1 MEPQSSSLLSGETSL
16 LSGQKSRSVF
26 SLVVIVASLGY
37 FVDIYDLVLFG
48 IIRVSSLT
56 SLGLSPDQIREKGLL
71 LINVQM
77 AGMLLG
83 GILWGVLGDKKGRLK
98 VLFGSIIL
106 YSIANIAN
114 GFVHGINGYML
125 WRFLAG
131 LGLAGELG
139 AGITLV
145 AEVLPREKRGYGTM
159 LIPTIGVSGAI
170 VAGFIAEEFSWRTCF
185 FIGGGL
191 GILLLL
197 LRIGVLE
204 SGMFNT
210 IKNARV
216 SKGNFFSLFTDKE
229 KFIKYLKCILIG
241 LPTWYVVGILV
252 FFSNDFA
259 RQMGVHGV
267 VKPAIAVMA
276 SYAGLVFGDL
286 LSGIISQIWK
296 SRKKT
301 VILFLLLTAGTII
314 LYFNLYNATPK
325 AFYWICFAL
334 GVTVGY
340 WAIFITIAAEQ
351 FGTNLRAT
359 VTTTVTNF
367 VRGMLI
373 PISALYAFLQNYV
386 SLYVSGAVVG
396 AACLIIALIAAFSIE
411 ETFHKDLNYVEK

>member
-1 MEPQSSSLLSGETSL
+1 MEQRT
-16 LSGQKSRSVF
+16 RSVL

-56 SLGLSPDQIREKGLL
+56 DLGLNADQIREKGLL

-77 AGMLLG
+77 AGMLIG

-114 GFVHGINGYML
+114 GFVHGINGYMV

-139 AGITLV
+139 AGVTLV
-145 AEVLPREKRGYGTM
+145 AEVLPKEKRGYGTM

-170 VAGFIAEEFSWRTCF
+170 VAGFIAEEFTWRTCF

-191 GILLLL
+191 GLLLLL
-197 LRIGVLE
+197 LRLGVLE

-210 IKNARV
+210 MKSMGV
-216 SKGNFFSLFTDKE
+216 SKGNFLSLFNHRKR
-229 KFIKYLKCILIG
+229 FIKYLKCILIG

-259 RQMGVHGV
+259 REMGVHGV
-267 VKPAIAVMA
+267 VKPAIAVMV
-276 SYAGLVFGDL
+276 SYGGLVLGDL
-286 LSGIISQIWK
+286 LSGIVSQIWK
-296 SRKKT
+296 SRRKT
-301 VILFLLLTAGTII
+301 VILFLVLTAIVII
-314 LYFNLYNATPK
+314 GYFNLYNATPG
-325 AFYWICFAL
+325 AFYWVCFAL

-340 WAIFITIAAEQ
+340 WAIFVTIAAEQ

-367 VRGMLI
+367 VRAMLI
-373 PISALYAFLQNYV
+373 PISALYALFQKSF
-386 SLYVSGAVVG
+386 SLYTSGAIVG
-396 AACLIIALIAAFSIE
+396 ALCLIIALIAAFSIE
-411 ETFHKDLNYVEK
+411 ETFHKNLDYVE

>member
-1 MEPQSSSLLSGETSL
+1 ME
-16 LSGQKSRSVF
+16 QKSRSVL
-26 SLVVIVASLGY
+26 SLVVIVAALGY

-56 SLGLSPDQIREKGLL
+56 DLGLTPDQVRDKGLL

-114 GFVHGINGYML
+114 GFVHGINSYMV

-145 AEVLPREKRGYGTM
+145 AEVLPKEKRGYGTM

-191 GILLLL
+191 GAALLL
-197 LRIGVLE
+197 LRIGVFE
-204 SGMFNT
+204 SGMFT
-210 IKNARV
+210 SMKNSTV
-216 SKGNFFSLFTDKE
+216 SKGNFLSLFTNRE
-229 KFIKYLKCILIG
+229 KFIKYMKCILIG
-241 LPTWYVVGILV
+241 LPTWFVVGILV

-259 RQMGVHGV
+259 QQMGVRGKV
-267 VKPAIAVMA
+267 NPAISVMV
-276 SYAGLVFGDL
+276 SYGGLVLGDL

-301 VILFLLLTAGTII
+301 VILFLLLTTVVVIG
-314 LYFNLYNATPK
+314 YFNLYNATPK
-325 AFYWICFAL
+325 AFYWVCFAL

-373 PISALYAFLQNYV
+373 PISALYAFLQNYT

-396 AACLIIALIAAFSIE
+396 ALCLIIAIIAAFSIE

>member
-1 MEPQSSSLLSGETSL
+1 MEQS
-16 LSGQKSRSVF
+16 KRSIF
-26 SLVVIVASLGY
+26 SLVVVVASLGY

-56 SLGLSPDQIREKGLL
+56 DLGLSPADIREKGLL

-106 YSIANIAN
+106 YSLANVAN
-114 GFVHGINGYML
+114 GLVHGVNGYMV

-139 AGITLV
+139 AGVTLV
-145 AEVLPREKRGYGTM
+145 AEVLPKEKRGYGTM

-170 VAGFIAEEFSWRTCF
+170 VAGLIAREFSWRTCY

-191 GILLLL
+191 GLALLA
-197 LRIGVLE
+197 LRLGVLE
-204 SGMFNT
+204 SGMFTNM
-210 IKNARV
+210 KQRRV
-216 SKGNFFSLFTDKE
+216 SAGHFLSLFTDRQR
-229 KFIKYLKCILIG
+229 FVKYLKCILIG

-259 RQMGVHGV
+259 QQMGVVGKV
-267 VKPAIAVMA
+267 NPAISVMA
-276 SYAGLVFGDL
+276 SYGGLVLGDL
-286 LSGIISQIWK
+286 LSGVVSQLWK
-296 SRKKT
+296 SRRKT
-301 VILFLLLTAGTII
+301 VILFLLLTAAAVIA
-314 LYFNLYNATPK
+314 YFNLYHSTPTV
-325 AFYWICFAL
+325 FYWVCFLL

-340 WAIFITIAAEQ
+340 WAIFVTIAAEQ

-373 PISALYAFLQNYV
+373 PISALYAFLQRSV
-386 SLYVSGAVVG
+386 SLYASGAIVG
-396 AACLIIALIAAFSIE
+396 ALCLLIALAAAFTLG
-411 ETFHKDLNYVEK
+411 ETFHKDLDYVE

>member
-1 MEPQSSSLLSGETSL
+1 MEQRT
-16 LSGQKSRSVF
+16 RSVL

-56 SLGLSPDQIREKGLL
+56 DLGLNADQIREKGLL

-77 AGMLLG
+77 AGMLIG

-114 GFVHGINGYML
+114 GFVHGINGYMI

-139 AGITLV
+139 AGVTLV
-145 AEVLPREKRGYGTM
+145 AEVLPKEKRGYGTM

-170 VAGFIAEEFSWRTCF
+170 VAGFIAEEFTWRTCF

-191 GILLLL
+191 GLLLLL
-197 LRIGVLE
+197 LRLGVLE

-210 IKNARV
+210 MKSMGV
-216 SKGNFFSLFTDKE
+216 SKGNFLSLFNHRKR
-229 KFIKYLKCILIG
+229 FIKYLKCILIG

-259 RQMGVHGV
+259 REMGVHGV
-267 VKPAIAVMA
+267 VKPAIAVMV
-276 SYAGLVFGDL
+276 SYGGLVLGDL
-286 LSGIISQIWK
+286 LSGIVSQIWK
-296 SRKKT
+296 SRRKT
-301 VILFLLLTAGTII
+301 VILFLVLTAIVII
-314 LYFNLYNATPK
+314 GYFNLYNATPG
-325 AFYWICFAL
+325 AFYWVCFAL

-340 WAIFITIAAEQ
+340 WAIFVTIAAEQ

-367 VRGMLI
+367 VRAMLI
-373 PISALYAFLQNYV
+373 PISALYALFQKSF
-386 SLYVSGAVVG
+386 SLYTSGALVG
-396 AACLIIALIAAFSIE
+396 ALCLIIALIAAFSIE
-411 ETFHKDLNYVEK
+411 ETFHKDLDYVE

>member
-1 MEPQSSSLLSGETSL
+1 MKPQ
-16 LSGQKSRSVF
+16 SRSVL
-26 SLVVIVASLGY
+26 SLAVIVASLGY

-48 IIRVSSLT
+48 IIRVASLT
-56 SLGLSPDQIREKGLL
+56 DLGLTPDEVRVKGLL

-106 YSIANIAN
+106 YSLANIAN
-114 GFVHGINGYML
+114 GMVQGINGYL
-125 WRFLAG
+125 VWRFFAG

-145 AEVLPREKRGYGTM
+145 AEVLPKEKRGYGTM
-159 LIPTIGVSGAI
+159 LIPTIGVSGAV
-170 VAGFIAEEFSWRTCF
+170 VAGFIAEEFSWRMCY

-204 SGMFNT
+204 SGMFT
-210 IKNARV
+210 SIKDTTV
-216 SKGNFFSLFTDKE
+216 SKGNFFALFTRRE

-241 LPTWYVVGILV
+241 LPTWFVVGILV

-259 RQMGVHGV
+259 QQMGVRGP
-267 VKPAIAVMA
+267 VKPSVAVMV
-276 SYAGLVFGDL
+276 SYAGLVAGDL
-286 LSGIISQIWK
+286 LSGLISQLWK
-296 SRKKT
+296 SRRRT
-301 VILFLLLTAGTII
+301 VILFLILTTAAVV
-314 LYFNLYNATPK
+314 LYLNLYHTTPK
-325 AFYWICFAL
+325 VFYWVCFLL

-373 PISALYAFLQNYV
+373 PISALYAFLQNFI
-386 SLYVSGAVVG
+386 SLYWSGAVVG
-396 AACLIIALIAAFSIE
+396 ALCLAIALIAAFSIE
-411 ETFHKDLNYVEK
+411 ETFHKDLNYVED

>member
-1 MEPQSSSLLSGETSL
+1 ME
-16 LSGQKSRSVF
+16 QKSRSVL

-56 SLGLSPDQIREKGLL
+56 GLGLSPDQVREKGLL

-77 AGMLLG
+77 AGMLIG

-106 YSIANIAN
+106 YSVANIAN
-114 GFVHGINGYML
+114 GFVHGVDGYMV

-139 AGITLV
+139 AGVTLV

-170 VAGFIAEEFSWRTCF
+170 VAGFIAEEFTWRTCF

-191 GILLLL
+191 GLALLL
-197 LRIGVLE
+197 LRLGVLE
-204 SGMFNT
+204 SGMFT
-210 IKNARV
+210 SMKNRGV
-216 SKGNFFSLFTDKE
+216 SKGNFLSLFTSRE
-229 KFIKYLKCILIG
+229 RFVKYLKCILIG

-259 RQMGVHGV
+259 QQMHVHGKV
-267 VKPAIAVMA
+267 NPAIAVMV
-276 SYAGLVFGDL
+276 SYGGLVAGDL
-286 LSGIISQIWK
+286 LSGIISQLWK
-296 SRKKT
+296 SRRKT
-301 VILFLLLTAGTII
+301 VILFLMLTAVVIAG
-314 LYFNLYNATPK
+314 YFSLYNSTPT

-367 VRGMLI
+367 VRAMLI
-373 PISALYAFLQNYV
+373 PISALYALLQKSL
-386 SLYVSGAVVG
+386 SLYTSGAVVG
-396 AACLIIALIAAFSIE
+396 ALCLVIALAAAFSIE
-411 ETFHKDLNYVEK
+411 ETFHKELDYVEGEKPAVEVAV

>member
-1 MEPQSSSLLSGETSL
+1 MEQ
-16 LSGQKSRSVF
+16 QNRSV
-26 SLVVIVASLGY
+26 LNLAVIVASLGY

-48 IIRVSSLT
+48 IIRVASLT
-56 SLGLSPDQIREKGLL
+56 DLGLTADQIREKGLL

-106 YSIANIAN
+106 YSVANIAN
-114 GFVHGINGYML
+114 GMVHGINGYL
-125 WRFLAG
+125 VWRFLAG

-145 AEVLPREKRGYGTM
+145 AEVLPKEKRGYGTM
-159 LIPTIGVSGAI
+159 LIPTIGVSGAV
-170 VAGFIAEEFSWRTCF
+170 VAGFIAEEFSWRHCY

-204 SGMFNT
+204 SGMFT
-210 IKNARV
+210 SIKDASV
-216 SKGNFFSLFTDKE
+216 SKGNFFALFTSRE
-229 KFIKYLKCILIG
+229 KFVKYLKCILIG
-241 LPTWYVVGILV
+241 LPTWFVVGILV

-259 RQMGVHGV
+259 QQMGVRGQ
-267 VKPAIAVMA
+267 VKPSIAVMA
-276 SYAGLVFGDL
+276 SYAGLVLGDL
-286 LSGIISQIWK
+286 LSGLISQLWK
-296 SRKKT
+296 SRRKT
-301 VILFLLLTAGTII
+301 VILFLILTAATVV
-314 LYFNLYNATPK
+314 LYLNLYHATPK
-325 AFYWICFAL
+325 LFYWVCFLL

-373 PISALYAFLQNYV
+373 PISALYAFLQNFT
-386 SLYVSGAVVG
+386 SLYWSGAIVG
-396 AACLIIALIAAFSIE
+396 ALCLIIAIAGALSIE
-411 ETFHKDLNYVEK
+411 ETFHKDLNYVEE

>member
-1 MEPQSSSLLSGETSL
+1 MEP
-16 LSGQKSRSVF
+16 KSRSVL
-26 SLVVIVASLGY
+26 SLVVIVAALGY

-48 IIRVSSLT
+48 IIRVTSLT
-56 SLGLSPDQIREKGLL
+56 DLGLTADQIRSKGLL

-114 GFVHGINGYML
+114 GFVHGINGYL
-125 WRFLAG
+125 VWRFLAG

-145 AEVLPREKRGYGTM
+145 AEVLPKEKRGYGTM

-170 VAGFIAEEFSWRTCF
+170 VAGFIAEEFSWRTCY

-191 GILLLL
+191 GMLLLL
-197 LRIGVLE
+197 LRLGVFE
-204 SGMFNT
+204 SGMFASMKST
-210 IKNARV
+210 AVR
-216 SKGNFFSLFTDKE
+216 KGDFLSLFTNKE
-229 KFIKYLKCILIG
+229 RFIKYLKCILIG
-241 LPTWYVVGILV
+241 LPTWFVVGILV

-259 RQMGVHGV
+259 REMGVRGKV
-267 VKPAIAVMA
+267 NPAISVMV
-276 SYAGLVFGDL
+276 SYGGLVLGDL

-296 SRKKT
+296 SRRKT
-301 VILFLLLTAGTII
+301 VILFLLLTTAVII
-314 LYFNLYNATPK
+314 GYFNMYNATPE
-325 AFYWICFAL
+325 AFYWVCFAL

-373 PISALYAFLQNYV
+373 PISALYAFLQNYT
-386 SLYVSGAVVG
+386 SLYISGAVVG
-396 AACLIIALIAAFSIE
+396 ALCLIIAIITAFSIE
-411 ETFHKDLNYVEK
+411 ETFHKDLDYVEK

>member
-1 MEPQSSSLLSGETSL
+1 MNTPN
-16 LSGQKSRSVF
+16 RSVF
-26 SLVVIVASLGY
+26 SLAVAVAALGY

-48 IIRVSSLT
+48 IIRVESLRD
-56 SLGLSPDQIREKGLL
+56 LGLSPAEISHKGLL

-106 YSIANIAN
+106 YSLANIFN
-114 GFVHGINGYML
+114 GMVHSVEGYTL

-139 AGITLV
+139 AGVTLV
-145 AEVLPREKRGYGTM
+145 AEILPKEKRGYGTM
-159 LIPTIGVSGAI
+159 LIPTIGVCGAI
-170 VAGFIAEEFSWRTCF
+170 VAFLIAEEFNWRTCY

-191 GILLLL
+191 GIFLLL
-197 LRIGVLE
+197 LRLGVLE
-204 SGMFNT
+204 SGMF
-210 IKNARV
+210 KKMQQASV
-216 SKGNFFSLFTDKE
+216 QKGHFFSLFTDK
-229 KFIKYLKCILIG
+229 KKLKKYLKCILIG

-259 RQMGVHGV
+259 KAMH
-267 VKPAIAVMA
+267 VKGPVEPGFAVMV
-276 SYAGLVFGDL
+276 SYAGLVVGDL
-286 LSGIISQIWK
+286 CSGIISQLWK
-296 SRKKT
+296 SRRKT
-301 VILFLLLTAGTII
+301 VLLFLIFTGGAIGW
-314 LYFNLYNATPK
+314 YFNLREVTPTL
-325 AFYWICFAL
+325 FYWVCFVL
-334 GVTVGY
+334 GVAVGY

-373 PISALYAFLQNYV
+373 PISALYAFFQQSFSIYT
-386 SLYVSGAVVG
+386 SGIIVG
-396 AACLIIALIAAFSIE
+396 SVCMIIALVAAFSIE
-411 ETFHKDLNYVEK
+411 ETFHKDLNYLEEA

>member
-1 MEPQSSSLLSGETSL
+1 MEPQSSSIPGDKTLLLPE
-16 LSGQKSRSVF
+16 QKFRSVF
-26 SLVVIVASLGY
+26 SLAVIVASLGY

-56 SLGLSPDQIREKGLL
+56 SLGFTSVQIREKGLL

-106 YSIANIAN
+106 YSIANVAN
-114 GFVHGINGYML
+114 GFVHGIDGYMV

-145 AEVLPREKRGYGTM
+145 AEVLPKEKRGYGTM

-191 GILLLL
+191 GILLLI

-210 IKNARV
+210 IKNSAV
-216 SKGNFFSLFTDKE
+216 SKGNFFSLFTNKE
-229 KFIKYLKCILIG
+229 KFIKYVKCILIG

-259 RQMGVHGV
+259 KQMGVHGI

-286 LSGIISQIWK
+286 LSGIVSQIWK

-301 VILFLLLTAGTII
+301 VILFLLLTSAIVI
-314 LYFNLYNATPK
+314 LYFNLYNATPT

-386 SLYVSGAVVG
+386 SLYVSGAIVG
-396 AACLIIALIAAFSIE
+396 AGCLIIALMAAFSID

>member
-1 MEPQSSSLLSGETSL
+1 MEPQN
-16 LSGQKSRSVF
+16 RSVL
-26 SLVVIVASLGY
+26 SLAVIVASLGY

-48 IIRVSSLT
+48 IIRVASLT
-56 SLGLSPDQIREKGLL
+56 DLGLSAVEVREKGLL
-71 LINVQM
+71 LINIQM

-83 GILWGVLGDKKGRLK
+83 GILWGVLGDKKGRLN

-114 GFVHGINGYML
+114 GMVQSVNGYFV

-145 AEVLPREKRGYGTM
+145 AEVLPKEKRGYGTM
-159 LIPTIGVSGAI
+159 LIPTIGVSGAVI
-170 VAGFIAEEFSWRTCF
+170 AGFIAEEFSWRVCY

-204 SGMFNT
+204 SGMFNS
-210 IKNARV
+210 IKDSAVR
-216 SKGNFFSLFTDKE
+216 KGNFLSLFSNKE
-229 KFIKYLKCILIG
+229 RFVKYLKCILIG
-241 LPTWYVVGILV
+241 LPTWFVVGILV

-259 RQMGVHGV
+259 QQMGVRGE
-267 VKPAIAVMA
+267 VKPSIAVMV
-276 SYAGLVFGDL
+276 SYAGLVVGDL
-286 LSGIISQIWK
+286 ISGLVSQLWK
-296 SRKKT
+296 SRRKT
-301 VILFLLLTAGTII
+301 VILFLFLTAAAII
-314 LYFNLYNATPK
+314 LYLNLYRATPNV
-325 AFYWICFAL
+325 FYWVCFIL

-373 PISALYAFLQNYV
+373 PISAVYAFLQNYI
-386 SLYVSGAVVG
+386 SLYWSGALVG
-396 AACLIIALIAAFSIE
+396 ALCLIIALVAAFSID
-411 ETFHKDLNYVEK
+411 ETFHKDLNYVEV